1 MSNPFSYGGIVAGKQ
16 FCNRKKEMDD
26 LIRAGLNGEK
36 LFIHGER
43 RIGKTSLLRKV
54 MAKFSEKK
62 VISVLIN
69 VWKCVDVADFV
80 NVCASG
86 FAEAEGSAGILKR
99 VRKLFNGLSPAV
111 TISDD
116 GRTSLTFE
124 RIAGKL
130 SSGQLENVLEASWK
144 IADSNRDKR
153 LVVIFDEFQQVSL
166 LGDDRI
172 ERLIRSVVQERSDIA
187 WFFCG
192 SSAHLIKRRFLD
204 SNSPLYRSAGH
215 YPIEAISDEHWIP
228 FISGKFRSTGRD
240 ISRTVTKKLLYMTYG
255 HPFYTQLLCSSLWD
269 ICEPESKISDDMLEQ
284 VLDIL
289 LERENS
295 TYHTLWASLPE
306 QSKRMLRAIAFE
318 NPLRSPYSGEV
329 LRNYGFTSP
338 SSAGRAIE
346 YLTYH
351 DLITKSMSA
360 GYIIIDRFLGMWC
373 RKNFVV

>member
-1 MSNPFSYGGIVAGKQ
+1 MPNPFSYGGIVTGKQ
-16 FCNRKKEMDD
+16 FCNRIQEMDD
-26 LIRAGLNGEK
+26 LVRAGLNGEK

-43 RIGKTSLLRKV
+43 RIGKTSLLKKV
-54 MAKFSEKK
+54 MAKFSDKK

-69 VWKCVDVADFV
+69 VWKCVDAADFV

-86 FAEAEGSAGILKR
+86 FAEAEGSAGIMKR
-99 VRKLFNGLSPAV
+99 VRKLFDGLSPAV

-116 GRTSLTFE
+116 GRPSLTFE
-124 RIAGKL
+124 RSAGKL
-130 SSGQLENVLEASWK
+130 SSDQLENVLKASWK

-153 LVVIFDEFQQVSL
+153 LVVIFDEFQQVRL

-172 ERLIRSVVQERSDIA
+172 ERLLRSVVQERSDIA

-192 SSAHLIKRRFLD
+192 SRAHLIKQMFLD
-204 SNSPLYRSAGH
+204 SGSPLYRSAGH
-215 YPIEAISDEHWIP
+215 YPIKAIKDEHWIP
-228 FISGKFRSTGRD
+228 FISGKFRFTGRD
-240 ISRTVTKKLLYMTYG
+240 ISSTVTKKLLEITSG

-269 ICEPESKISDDMLEQ
+269 ICEPESVISDDMLEQ
-284 VLDIL
+284 ALNTL

-295 TYHTLWASLPE
+295 TYHTLWDSLPE

-318 NPLRSPYSGEV
+318 NPLKSPYSGEV

-346 YLTYH
+346 YLISH
-351 DLITKSMSA
+351 DLITKCRGG
-360 GYIIIDRFLGMWC
+360 GYIIIDRFLGLWC

>member
-1 MSNPFSYGGIVAGKQ
+1 MPNPFSYGGIVAGKQ
-16 FCNRKKEMDD
+16 FCNRAKEIDD
-26 LIRAGLNGEK
+26 LVRAGLNGEK

-54 MAKFSEKK
+54 MVKFSKKK

-69 VWKCVDVADFV
+69 VLKCVDAADFV
-80 NVCASG
+80 NECASG
-86 FAEAEGSAGILKR
+86 FAEAEGSTGILKR
-99 VRKLFNGLSPAV
+99 VKKLFDGLSPAV
-111 TISDD
+111 TIRDD
-116 GRTSLTFE
+116 GRPSLTIE
-124 RIAGKL
+124 RSAGKL
-130 SSGQLENVLEASWK
+130 SSDQLENVLKASWK

-153 LVVIFDEFQQVSL
+153 LLVIFDEFQQVRL

-192 SSAHLIKRRFLD
+192 SRTHLIKQMFLD

-228 FISGKFRSTGRD
+228 FISGKFRSAGKD
-240 ISRTVTKKLLYMTYG
+240 ISNTVIKRLLDITSG
-255 HPFYTQLLCSSLWD
+255 HPYYTQLLCSSLWG

-284 VLDIL
+284 ALNIL

-295 TYHTLWASLPE
+295 TYHILWDSLPE
-306 QSKRMLRAIAFE
+306 QSKRMIRAIALE
-318 NPLRSPYSGEV
+318 NPLKSPYSGEI
-329 LRNYGFTSP
+329 LRSYGFTSP

-346 YLTYH
+346 YLISH
-351 DLITKSMSA
+351 DLITKSRDG

-373 RKNFVV
+373 RKIFAS

>member
-1 MSNPFSYGGIVAGKQ
+1 MPNPFSYGGIVTGKQ
-16 FCNRKKEMDD
+16 FCNRRKEIDD
-26 LIRAGLNGEK
+26 LFRAGLNGEK

-54 MAKFSEKK
+54 MAKFSEKN
-62 VISVLIN
+62 VVSALIN
-69 VWKCVDVADFV
+69 VWKCVDAADFV

-99 VRKLFNGLSPAV
+99 VKKLFDGLSPAV

-116 GRTSLTFE
+116 GRPSLTFE
-124 RIAGKL
+124 RSAGKL
-130 SSGQLENVLEASWK
+130 TSSQLENVLKASWK
-144 IADSNRDKR
+144 IADSNRESR
-153 LVVIFDEFQQVSL
+153 LVVIFDEFQQIRL

-192 SSAHLIKRRFLD
+192 SRAHLIKEMFLD

-215 YPIEAISDEHWIP
+215 YPIEAIKNEHWIP
-228 FISGKFRSTGRD
+228 FISGKFRSTGMD
-240 ISRTVTKKLLYMTYG
+240 ISSIITDNLLDITSG

-269 ICEPESKISDDMLEQ
+269 VCEPQSIISDDMLEQ
-284 VLDIL
+284 ALNIL

-295 TYHTLWASLPE
+295 TYHTLWDSLPE

-318 NPLRSPYSGEV
+318 NPLNSPYSGAV

-338 SSAGRAIE
+338 SSAGRAIG
-346 YLTYH
+346 YLTSH
-351 DLITKSMSA
+351 DLITTSMGG
-360 GYIIIDRFLGMWC
+360 GYIVIDRFLGMWC
-373 RKNFVV
+373 RKNFDL

>member
-1 MSNPFSYGGIVAGKQ
+1 MPNPFSYGGIVTGKQ
-16 FCNRKKEMDD
+16 FCNRIKEMDD
-26 LIRAGLNGEK
+26 LVRAGLNGEK

-54 MAKFSEKK
+54 IARFSDKK

-69 VWKCVDVADFV
+69 VWKCVDAADFV

-86 FAEAEGSAGILKR
+86 FAEAEGSAGIMKR
-99 VRKLFNGLSPAV
+99 VRKLFDGLSPAV

-116 GRTSLTFE
+116 GRPSLTFE
-124 RIAGKL
+124 RSAGKL
-130 SSGQLENVLEASWK
+130 SSGQLENVLKASWK

-153 LVVIFDEFQQVSL
+153 LVVIFDEFQQVRL

-172 ERLIRSVVQERSDIA
+172 ERLLRSVVQERSDIA

-192 SSAHLIKRRFLD
+192 SRAHLIKQMFLD
-204 SNSPLYRSAGH
+204 SGSPLYRSAGH
-215 YPIEAISDEHWIP
+215 YPIEAIKDEHWIP
-228 FISGKFRSTGRD
+228 FISGKFRSTGMD
-240 ISRTVTKKLLYMTYG
+240 ISSTVTKILLEITSG

-269 ICEPESKISDDMLEQ
+269 ICEPESVISGDMLEQ
-284 VLDIL
+284 ALNIL

-295 TYHTLWASLPE
+295 TYHTLWDSFPE

-318 NPLRSPYSGEV
+318 NPLKSPYSGEV
-329 LRNYGFTSP
+329 LRNFGFTSP

-346 YLTYH
+346 YLISH
-351 DLITKSMSA
+351 DLITKCRGG
-360 GYIIIDRFLGMWC
+360 GYIIIDRFLGLWC
-373 RKNFVV
+373 RKNFVM